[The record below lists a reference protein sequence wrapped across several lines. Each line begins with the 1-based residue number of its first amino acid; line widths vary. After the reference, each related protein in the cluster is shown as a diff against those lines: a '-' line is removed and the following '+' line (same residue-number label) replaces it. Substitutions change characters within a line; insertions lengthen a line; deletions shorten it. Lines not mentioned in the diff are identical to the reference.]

1 MSLSKKIWIRCKHLP
16 SGNVF
21 DSVKTDEK
29 DKPGLV
35 ELLENVNKMNYM
47 SFKTTQGEIYIP
59 SSVIQQSVF
68 ILVEKVVS
76 DKEKMNN
83 A

>member
-21 DSVKTDEK
+21 ESVKTDPK

-35 ELLENVNKMNYM
+35 ELLENVNKMNYV
-47 SFKTTQGEIYIP
+47 SFNTKEGEIYIP
-59 SSVIQQSVF
+59 SSVIQQSIF
-68 ILVEKVVS
+68 TLVEKVVS
-76 DKEKMNN
+76 DKEGE
-83 A
+83 

>member
-1 MSLSKKIWIRCKHLP
+1 MPLSKKIWIRCQHLP

-21 DSVKTDEK
+21 ESVKTDPK

-35 ELLENVNKMNYM
+35 ELLENVNKMNYL
-47 SFKTTQGEIYIP
+47 SFKTTDGEIYIP

-68 ILVEKVVS
+68 TLVEKVVN
-76 DKEKMNN
+76 DKDD
-83 A
+83 